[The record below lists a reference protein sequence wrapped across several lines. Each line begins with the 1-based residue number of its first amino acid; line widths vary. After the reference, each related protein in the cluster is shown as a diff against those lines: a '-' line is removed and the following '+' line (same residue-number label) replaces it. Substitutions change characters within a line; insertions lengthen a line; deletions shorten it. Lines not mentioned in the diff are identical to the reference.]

1 MRARCNEGN
10 LQRPKLKKKKTEGRF
25 MHGNNEAAV
34 LIQMNMQILSSAIL
48 EADDVISK
56 WSELHPGENWSEW
69 P

>member
-1 MRARCNEGN
+1 
-10 LQRPKLKKKKTEGRF
+10 